1 MVSKPHFLKHYY
13 WSLHKRKTENHSAG
27 GEHKRKK
34 LEVVTSVVRWL
45 DGITESMD
53 MIFEQ
58 APGDHEGQVNLA
70 GYSPWGHKE
79 SDMTW

>member
-1 MVSKPHFLKHYY
+1 M
-13 WSLHKRKTENHSAG
+13 
-27 GEHKRKK
+27 
-34 LEVVTSVVRWL
+34 VTSVVRWL
-45 DGITESMD
+45 DGISESMD

-58 APGDHEGQVNLA
+58 APGDREGQVNLA